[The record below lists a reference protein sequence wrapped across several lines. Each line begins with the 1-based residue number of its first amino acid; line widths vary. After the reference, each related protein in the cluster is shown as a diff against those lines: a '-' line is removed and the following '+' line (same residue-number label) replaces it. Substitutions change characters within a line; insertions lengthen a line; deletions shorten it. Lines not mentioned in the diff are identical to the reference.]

1 MGFRLE
7 FIQQNI
13 YLVGLAIISGAMLLY
28 YSIRHP
34 GGGNSLT
41 PTEATLLI
49 NREDA
54 QIVDVREPD
63 EYASGHIPE
72 SRSIPL
78 AKLEERAA
86 DIAKSKETPVLVV
99 CQSGARS
106 AGACKTLEKLGFA
119 KVHNLNGGIA
129 AWRTAGLPLKKGA
142 KK

>member
-13 YLVGLAIISGAMLLY
+13 YLVGLAIVSGAMLLY
-28 YSIRHP
+28 YSIRQP
-34 GGGNSLT
+34 GGGNALS

-106 AGACKTLEKLGFA
+106 AGACKTLEKLGFT

>member
-1 MGFRLE
+1 M
-7 FIQQNI
+7 
-13 YLVGLAIISGAMLLY
+13 
-28 YSIRHP
+28 
-34 GGGNSLT
+34 
-41 PTEATLLI
+41 
-49 NREDA
+49 
-54 QIVDVREPD
+54 REPD

-106 AGACKTLEKLGFA
+106 AGACKTLEKLGFT

-129 AWRTAGLPLKKGA
+129 AWRTAGLPVKKGT